1 MVTIKNRNGMA
12 LKKAEDIKKKWQEYT
27 EELYKRGLNDPV
39 NHNDVTT
46 HLKPDTLECGV
57 KWALGSIRM
66 NKASG
71 GNEFQ
76 LSYFKS

>member
-1 MVTIKNRNGMA
+1 MVTINNRNGMA

>member
-46 HLKPDTLECGV
+46 T
-57 KWALGSIRM
+57 
-66 NKASG
+66 
-71 GNEFQ
+71 
-76 LSYFKS
+76 